1 MQLLGH
7 VVTSRVPL
15 SAEHLSRDLAIPDLS
30 DPADG
35 PHAIQLIANIAVS
48 ALEAAWNTAAAR
60 CEVRWCRGPRIVP
73 IADNYDRLGY
83 DPADVTRAVRYTR
96 YVDEE
101 RMLRSHSTAIVPPAL
116 RNLAADRHQ
125 PADVLLA
132 CPGISYRR
140 DAIDWQHTGTPH
152 QLDVWRVSK
161 RELADPDLDEMIA
174 VLLDAL
180 VPGLPYRCDPRM
192 HPYTTRGRQVDV
204 RCDGVWV
211 EVAECGLAHPY
222 VLSGAGLRGCT
233 GLALGMGLD
242 RLLMLR
248 KQIPDI
254 RLLRSADPRIASQLL
269 DLLPYRPVSSQP
281 AIRRD
286 LSIAVHSDEDD
297 ETLGDQ
303 VREALGPDADAV
315 EDVTILS
322 STPCTDL
329 PSPALARLGAQP
341 EQRNLL
347 VRVVLRRLD
356 RTLTD
361 AEANDLRD
369 RIYARLHRGTAWQ
382 WASATVAWP
391 PGRATAKG
399 RVPAS
404 HEDWSPGRL
413 QARPGK
419 GRCHD
424 LEY

>member
-1 MQLLGH
+1 MQSLDH
-7 VVTSRVPL
+7 L
-15 SAEHLSRDLAIPDLS
+15 SATRAPLTAEQLARDLAIPDLS

-35 PHAIQLIANIAVS
+35 PHAIQLVAGLAVS
-48 ALEAAWNTAAAR
+48 ALDAAWNRDSAS

-83 DPADVTRAVRYTR
+83 GPADVTRAVRYTR
-96 YVDEE
+96 YVDDE
-101 RMLRSHSTAIVPPAL
+101 RVLRSHSTAIVPPAL
-116 RNLAADRHQ
+116 RQLAAERQ
-125 PADVLLA
+125 PPADVLLA

-140 DAIDWQHTGTPH
+140 DVIDWQHTGTPQ
-152 QLDVWRVSK
+152 QLDLWRISK
-161 RELADPDLDEMIA
+161 RDLSEPDLDEMIA
-174 VLLDAL
+174 ALLDAV
-180 VPGLPYRCDPRM
+180 VPGLPSRHEPRV
-192 HPYTTRGRQVDV
+192 HPYTTGGRQVDV
-204 RCDGVWV
+204 QHDGGWV
-211 EVAECGLAHPY
+211 EVAECGLAHPD
-222 VLSGAGLRGCT
+222 VLAGAGLRGYT

-254 RLLRSADPRIASQLL
+254 RLLRSADPRIASQML
-269 DLLPYRPVSSQP
+269 DLSLYRPVSSRP

-286 LSIAVHSDEDD
+286 LSIAVNADEDD

-322 STPCTDL
+322 GTPCADL
-329 PSPALARLGAQP
+329 PSAALARLGARP

-369 RIYARLHRGTAWQ
+369 RIYVRLHRGTAWQ
-382 WASATVAWP
+382 LAGLPDPRPSSA
-391 PGRATAKG
+391 
-399 RVPAS
+399 
-404 HEDWSPGRL
+404 
-413 QARPGK
+413 
-419 GRCHD
+419 
-424 LEY
+424 

>member
-1 MQLLGH
+1 MQSLDH
-7 VVTSRVPL
+7 VRNARVPL
-15 SAEHLSRDLAIPDLS
+15 SAEQLSRDIAIRDLS

-35 PHAIQLIANIAVS
+35 PHAIQLIADAAVS
-48 ALEAAWNTAAAR
+48 ALEAAWNRDGAS

-73 IADNYDRLGY
+73 TSDNYDRLGY

-101 RMLRSHSTAIVPPAL
+101 RMLRSHATAIVPSAL
-116 RNLAADRHQ
+116 RQLASEAPP

-140 DAIDWQHTGTPH
+140 DVIDWQHTGTPQ
-152 QLDVWRVSK
+152 QLDLWRISK
-161 RELADPDLDEMIA
+161 RELGSPELDQMIA

-180 VPGLPYRCDPRM
+180 VPGLPGRHEPRV
-192 HPYTTRGRQVDV
+192 HPYTTGGRQVDV
-204 RCDGVWV
+204 LRDDVWV
-211 EVAECGLAHPY
+211 EIAECGLAHPD
-222 VLSGAGLRGCT
+222 VLAGAGLRGYT

-248 KQIPDI
+248 KQVPDI
-254 RLLRSADPRIASQLL
+254 RLLRSADARIASQML
-269 DLLPYRPVSSQP
+269 DLLPYHPVSSQP

-286 LSIAVHSDEDD
+286 LSIAVNADEDD

-303 VREALGPDADAV
+303 VRDALGPDADAV

-322 STPCTDL
+322 STPCAEL
-329 PSPALARLGAQP
+329 PAAALGRLGGRP

-347 VRVVLRRLD
+347 VRVVIRRLD

-361 AEANDLRD
+361 AQANDLRD

-382 WASATVAWP
+382 WASADD
-391 PGRATAKG
+391 R
-399 RVPAS
+399 
-404 HEDWSPGRL
+404 RL
-413 QARPGK
+413 PSG
-419 GRCHD
+419 
-424 LEY
+424 

>member
-1 MQLLGH
+1 MQSLGL
-7 VVTSRVPL
+7 VPATRVPL
-15 SAEHLSRDLAIPDLS
+15 SAAQLSRDLAVPDLS

-35 PHAIQLIANIAVS
+35 PHAIQQVAEIAVS
-48 ALEAAWNTAAAR
+48 ALGAAWKRAGAS

-83 DPADVTRAVRYTR
+83 DPADVTRDVRYTR
-96 YVDEE
+96 YVDEK
-101 RMLRSHSTAIVPPAL
+101 RMLRSHATAIVPSAL
-116 RNLAADRHQ
+116 RRLAAERHR

-132 CPGISYRR
+132 CPGIAYRR
-140 DAIDWQHTGTPH
+140 DAIDWQHTGTPQ
-152 QLDVWRVSK
+152 QLDLWRVSK
-161 RELADPDLDEMIA
+161 RELADPDLVEMIA

-180 VPGLPYRCDPRM
+180 APGLPARHEQRM
-192 HPYTTRGRQVDV
+192 HPYTTSGRQVDI
-204 RCDGVWV
+204 RHNEVWV
-211 EVAECGLAHPY
+211 EIAECGLVHPD
-222 VLSGAGLRGCT
+222 VLASAGLPGYT

-254 RLLRSADPRIASQLL
+254 RLLRSADPRIASQMR
-269 DLLPYRPVSSQP
+269 DLLPYQPVSSQP

-286 LSIAVHSDEDD
+286 LSIAVNADEDD

-315 EDVTILS
+315 EDVAILS

-329 PSPALARLGAQP
+329 PSAALARLGARL

-347 VRVVLRRLD
+347 VRVVIRRLD

-361 AEANDLRD
+361 AQANDLRD

-382 WASATVAWP
+382 WASDSNESTHDEAP
-391 PGRATAKG
+391 PGDGRRRAHTA
-399 RVPAS
+399 S
-404 HEDWSPGRL
+404 
-413 QARPGK
+413 
-419 GRCHD
+419 
-424 LEY
+424 